1 MIGLNEKESHT
12 IRGIL
17 SKYPEVEEAVL
28 FGSRARG
35 DNKLSS
41 DVDFAVKG
49 KNLSSRVIARL
60 WDELSESDFPYFV
73 DIVNYQ
79 TITNPALK
87 ENIDSEGFVFYI
99 KH

>member
-41 DVDFAVKG
+41 DVDLAVKG

-87 ENIDSEGFVFYI
+87 ENIDSEGFVFYV